1 MRQNVL
7 QDDGVSNIVLLEK
20 AMSSRRKES
29 HIKEVNNSIK
39 ETYSLGIQH
48 DNASHRMAM
57 VASTLKYIKGSMKS
71 NLKCKQGGTDAMSTP
86 LSPTIARQNAR
97 LIIKTE
103 RCKCS
108 EIMFSHFCLS
118 TNDSNKQATGY

>member
-1 MRQNVL
+1 
-7 QDDGVSNIVLLEK
+7 
-20 AMSSRRKES
+20 MSSRRKES

-97 LIIKTE
+97 LIIKKLNVVNV
-103 RCKCS
+103 R
-108 EIMFSHFCLS
+108 EIMFSHFYLS